1 MGNSSYEGKE
11 WTQAFIQFCGQDIK
25 SVLDIGPGQ
34 GTYYHILNRQ
44 LADATWHAVEIF
56 KPYIDKFNL
65 SDFYDEVY
73 NQDARDFYPS
83 QNYDLI
89 IAGDVLEH
97 MTKDEAV
104 ALVNRLLKHTK
115 HLLISIPI
123 VKWPQDEINDNP
135 NEVHVK
141 DDWSHSEVIESFDKI
156 ATGFA
161 GRQIGV
167 YVLIGD
173 L

>member
-11 WTQAFIQFCGQDIK
+11 WTQAFVQFCGQNVK
-25 SVLDIGPGQ
+25 NVLDIGPGQ

-44 LADATWHAVEIF
+44 LKDAIWHGVEIF
-56 KPYIDKFNL
+56 KPYIEKFNL
-65 SDFYDEVY
+65 EDHYDEIY
-73 NQDARDFYPS
+73 NEDIRSFSPKQD
-83 QNYDLI
+83 YDLI

-97 MTKDEAV
+97 MTKEEAV
-104 ALVNRLLKHTK
+104 EVVNKLLDYTK
-115 HLLISIPI
+115 YFLISIPI

-141 DDWSHSEVIESFDKI
+141 DDWSHNEILETFDAI
-156 ATGFA
+156 LTGFA
-161 GRQIGV
+161 GQQIGV
-167 YVLIGD
+167 YVLTGR